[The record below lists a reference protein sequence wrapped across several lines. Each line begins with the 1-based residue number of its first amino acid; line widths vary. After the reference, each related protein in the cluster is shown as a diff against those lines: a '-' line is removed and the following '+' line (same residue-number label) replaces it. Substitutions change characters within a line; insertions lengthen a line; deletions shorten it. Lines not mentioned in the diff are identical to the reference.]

1 MKKHTDAHVLRESKK
16 NSSKQKKE
24 FSSYGEFHQRY
35 QEYQRK
41 KNGKSA
47 KSSHVCRPYDESFN
61 QPKKEE
67 TG

>member
-1 MKKHTDAHVLRESKK
+1 MKKHTDSYVLQESKK

-47 KSSHVCRPYDESFN
+47 KRSRICRPYNELFN
-61 QPKKEE
+61 LPKKEE